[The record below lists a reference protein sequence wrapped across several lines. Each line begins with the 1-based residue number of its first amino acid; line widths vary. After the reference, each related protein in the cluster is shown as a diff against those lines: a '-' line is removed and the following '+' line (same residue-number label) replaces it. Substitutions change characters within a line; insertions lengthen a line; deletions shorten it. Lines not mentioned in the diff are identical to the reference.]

1 MYTQST
7 RGGGLLTAKGDGTT
21 MGPNSPDR
29 SCSYGLCP
37 MVLQPP
43 KEESVGEGQLT
54 AKEEDTS
61 MAPNSP
67 DGSCSY
73 VNTQPP
79 KEESAPDH
87 LKKRSAGERSQSID
101 NGRYISVLR
110 PGGRGGAAVA
120 PSEQHWEVLATLTSQ
135 DLISFANQIA
145 SGMVS
150 G

>member
-1 MYTQST
+1 
-7 RGGGLLTAKGDGTT
+7 
-21 MGPNSPDR
+21 
-29 SCSYGLCP
+29 
-37 MVLQPP
+37 
-43 KEESVGEGQLT
+43 
-54 AKEEDTS
+54 

-87 LKKRSAGERSQSID
+87 LKKRSAGERSQSVD
-101 NGRYISVLR
+101 SGRCISVLR
-110 PGGRGGAAVA
+110 PGGRGGGAVA
-120 PSEQHWEVLATLTSQ
+120 PSEQPSEVSATLTSQ
-135 DLISFANQIA
+135 DLISFAHQIA